1 MRKNFYG
8 RRTFG
13 SSNTKSELIS
23 GAIKCG
29 IAIVKCGIFI
39 GGVWAKEKIEHSFWE
54 KKRQCRD
61 SSNTSANKGQPSS
74 SDKTDH
80 KQKPAEETLNDTLN
94 KHINMESTQLL
105 GNLIHSGETC
115 VLYSHTDAGKST
127 LAMQIGID
135 IAGGNKSKL
144 LPDTIAGIPQTVYYY
159 DTELRDMDIQHRY
172 KGKNNSFP
180 SNFIRLSNCHFASLD
195 DWADDM
201 EEKVGRTETDCTIIF
216 DNITQGGGAHNAR
229 AVNDFYNR
237 LENLKSKYMRKGRH
251 ITIIIVTHTS
261 KSNSVYNPIEFR
273 DMSGSSAL
281 YNFANSVIALGM
293 TGLGEDKRMLKAL
306 KGKFTAKTGDV
317 VIVRFVETP
326 YLHFEYVCSR
336 PECEVLPTKPKV
348 GRPGN
353 QIPSA
358 PDTKKKTNSK
368 VTPEIIKKMKQMADS
383 GMSQGKIGHKLNI
396 SRRTVNKI
404 LKQSK

>member
-39 GGVWAKEKIEHSFWE
+39 GGVWAEEKIKHSFWE
-54 KKRQCRD
+54 KKRQCSD

-195 DWADDM
+195 DWADDI
-201 EEKVGRTETDCTIIF
+201 EEKVGRTETDCTIII
-216 DNITQGGGAHNAR
+216 DNITQGGGTHNAR

-237 LENLKSKYMRKGRH
+237 LENMKSKYMRKGRH

-336 PECEVLPTKPKV
+336 PESEVLPTKPKA

-358 PDTKKKTNSK
+358 PDTKKKTNPK

-404 LKQSK
+404 LKLSK

>member
-1 MRKNFYG
+1 MRTNFYG

-13 SSNTKSELIS
+13 SSNTKSELINA
-23 GAIKCG
+23 AIKCG
-29 IAIVKCGIFI
+29 IALVKCGIFI
-39 GGVWAKEKIEHSFWE
+39 GGVWAEEKIKHSFRE
-54 KKRQCRD
+54 KRQCTD
-61 SSNTSANKGQPSS
+61 SSNTSANKGQSPSS
-74 SDKTDH
+74 AQTDH
-80 KQKPAEETLNDTLN
+80 KQKPDEETLNDTLN

-105 GNLIHSGETC
+105 GNLIHLGETC

-144 LPDTIAGIPQTVYYY
+144 ILDAIAGIPQTVYYY

-172 KGKNNSFP
+172 KGKNNIFP
-180 SNFIRLSNCHFASLD
+180 NNFIRLSNCHFASLD
-195 DWADDM
+195 DWANDI
-201 EEKVGRTETDCTIIF
+201 EEKVGRTETDCTIII
-216 DNITQGGGAHNAR
+216 DNITQGGETHNAR
-229 AVNDFYNR
+229 AVNDFYNN
-237 LENLKSKYMRKGRH
+237 LEKLKFKCMKKGRH

-273 DMSGSSAL
+273 DMSGSSTL

-306 KGKFTAKTGDV
+306 KGKFTVKTGDV
-317 VIVRFVETP
+317 VIVKFVEKP
-326 YLHFEYVCSR
+326 YLHFEYVGTK

-348 GRPGN
+348 GRAGN

-358 PDTKKKTNSK
+358 PDTRKKTNSK

-396 SRRTVNKI
+396 SRRTVNKT
-404 LKQSK
+404 LKLSK